1 MRAVVQ
7 RVSSASVTVEDET
20 IGRIGQGLVVLL
32 AVGRGDDAE
41 AADWLS
47 EKIAHLRIFE
57 DDDGKMNRSVL
68 DVGGQVLVISQFT
81 LFGDCRKGRRPSYQ
95 QAADPAPAR
104 DLYRQF
110 AAALGKWGL
119 HVETG
124 RFGAKMAVDLVNDG
138 PVTLIVESPGS

>member
-20 IGRIGQGLVVLL
+20 VGRIGQGLVVLL
-32 AVGRGDDAE
+32 AVGRGDDAQ
-41 AADWLS
+41 AAVWLS

-81 LFGDCRKGRRPSYQ
+81 LFGDCRKGRRPSYL

-104 DLYRQF
+104 DMYRQF
-110 AAALGKWGL
+110 AAALCKWGL
-119 HVETG
+119 AVETG
-124 RFGAKMAVDLVNDG
+124 RFGAKMTVALVNDG
-138 PVTLIVESPGS
+138 PVTLIVESP

>member
-20 IGRIGQGLVVLL
+20 VGRIGQGLVVLL
-32 AVGRGDDAE
+32 AVGRSDDAQ

-68 DVGGQVLVISQFT
+68 DVGGKVLVISQFT

-110 AAALGKWGL
+110 TAALSKWGL
-119 HVETG
+119 AAETG
-124 RFGAKMAVDLVNDG
+124 RFGAKMAVSLVNDG
-138 PVTLIVESPGS
+138 PVTLIVESP

>member
-20 IGRIGQGLVVLL
+20 VGRIGQGLVVLL
-32 AVGRGDDAE
+32 AVGRGDYAE

-57 DDDGKMNRSVL
+57 DDDGKMNQSVL

-110 AAALGKWGL
+110 AAALRKWGL
-119 HVETG
+119 AVETG
-124 RFGAKMAVDLVNDG
+124 TFGAKMAVSLVNDG
-138 PVTLIVESPGS
+138 PVTLIVESP